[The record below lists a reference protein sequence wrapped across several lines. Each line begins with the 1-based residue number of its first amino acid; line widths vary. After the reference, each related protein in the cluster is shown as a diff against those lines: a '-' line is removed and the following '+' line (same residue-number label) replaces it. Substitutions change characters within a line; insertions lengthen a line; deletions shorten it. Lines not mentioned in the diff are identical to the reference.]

1 MLNTKAIL
9 SATSA
14 AAIMT
19 CTTAGSSLAQSN
31 TDDRAAMPIAGQ
43 TLPAETIR
51 ESRFR
56 FLDLDG
62 DQYLTLEEIDS
73 GNPVLRS
80 QFDSLDWDNDGR
92 LSKSEYVLNGRPKI
106 TQN

>member
-1 MLNTKAIL
+1 MLNAKSIL
-9 SATSA
+9 SAASA
-14 AAIMT
+14 AAVMT
-19 CTTAGSSLAQSN
+19 CTAAGSSLAQSD
-31 TDDRAAMPIAGQ
+31 TDDRAAMPIVGQ

-62 DQYLTLEEIDS
+62 DQYLTLREIDS
-73 GNPVLRS
+73 GNAVLRS

-92 LSKSEYVLNGRPKI
+92 LSKSEYVLNGRPNN